1 MIRLS
6 DLGKVYIVCGKT
18 DLRKGIDGLATLVK
32 EQFELDPFSGKVFL
46 FCGGSKDRFKALY
59 WDGQGFWLLY
69 KRFENGKLNWPRN
82 QNEVQALSS
91 KQVDWLMKGFAISP
105 KIKNT
110 SARIL
115 LTLDIARFF
124 DILLT
129 NKFRR
134 KFNSCHKKIWKR
146 LLHNKQ
152 LLFKT

>member
-1 MIRLS
+1 MIRIS
-6 DLGKVYIVCGKT
+6 DLGKVFIVCGKT

-69 KRFENGKLNWPRN
+69 KRFKNGKLNWPRN

-105 KIKNT
+105 KIKNMKARDFYYHLT
-110 SARIL
+110 SRAFLI
-115 LTLDIARFF
+115 FF
-124 DILLT
+124 
-129 NKFRR
+129 
-134 KFNSCHKKIWKR
+134 
-146 LLHNKQ
+146 
-152 LLFKT
+152 